1 MKAIVLKEYGIPAV
15 LQDAEIAVPV
25 ITETQVLVEMYAASI
40 NPADYVLRSGSVKDI
55 LPVQLPYVLGAD
67 LAGVVTEVGCKVT
80 HFKPGDRV
88 MGIPINNGGAY
99 AEYVAVEENALATIQ
114 EGVSFH
120 EAAALPTVGLT
131 AWQSLFKYG
140 KLQHGQRILIHGGAG
155 GVGHIAVQL
164 AKQAGAY
171 VIVTAR
177 ESNHEF
183 VRQLGADEAIDYTT
197 TDFTKAIS
205 IPVDIVL
212 DMVMDRSATVLDAK
226 ISETGRKSYSVLK
239 DGGKLISLVAMAINE
254 HPKTRGIEAQ
264 SVHAEPNQDDLL
276 SILRNVHE
284 EKLMVHL
291 SGVFP
296 FTSHGLAEAYHRCET
311 DPKRGKVVIQRK
323 QG

>member
-15 LQDAEIAVPV
+15 LQEQEIDVPV

-40 NPADYVLRSGSVKDI
+40 NPADSVLRSGAVKDI

-67 LAGVVTEVGCKVT
+67 LAGVVIEVGSKVT
-80 HFKPGDRV
+80 HLKPGDHV
-88 MGIPINNGGAY
+88 MGIPTNNGGAY
-99 AEYVAVEENALATIQ
+99 ADYVAMEENALAIIQ
-114 EGVSFH
+114 PGMSFY

-131 AWQSLFKYG
+131 AWQSLFRYG
-140 KLQHGQRILIHGGAG
+140 KLQSGQRILIHAGAG

-171 VIVTAR
+171 VIATAR
-177 ESNHEF
+177 EFNHEF
-183 VRQLGADEAIDYTT
+183 VRQLGADEVIDYTT

-205 IPVDIVL
+205 SPVDIVL

-226 ISETGRKSYSVLK
+226 IGETGRKSYSVLK

-254 HPKTRGIEAQ
+254 HPQIRGIKAQ
-264 SVHAEPNQDDLL
+264 FVHAEPNHDDLV
-276 SILRNVHE
+276 SILQNVHE
-284 EKLMVHL
+284 QKLKVHL
-291 SGVFP
+291 SGIFP
-296 FTSHGLAEAYHRCET
+296 FTSQGLSEAYLKCET
-311 DPKRGKVVIQRK
+311 NPKRGKVVIQRK